1 MPLCQ
6 HLKST
11 FGRISAINLHCSR
24 YLLYPNANLQK
35 FYRRKKAEVFTSA
48 HLFK

>member
-11 FGRISAINLHCSR
+11 FGRISAINLYCCR
-24 YLLYPNANLQK
+24 YLLYSNTNLK
-35 FYRRKKAEVFTSA
+35 KSIEKKAEVFTSA